1 MNIGALRGL
10 VSPSC
15 VIHLNWF
22 KCVEA
27 KLKRKEGKEVRNKK
41 NVSDHFS
48 GNKTTNDFRTFF
60 PSL

>member
-41 NVSDHFS
+41 KSQ
-48 GNKTTNDFRTFF
+48 
-60 PSL
+60 